1 MEAAVVATPNILDLI
16 LINLGSSK
24 IFNGLIMIIMNIGGK
39 YLPMEIPQ
47 YLDKKFTQHQLL
59 RYIVLF
65 AVCFMATRDIK
76 VALLLCLILI
86 GLFRFVFNDNSFYS
100 LVSKKEEKEEKEN
113 KDFEKKK
120 VTIQEVENAQKL
132 INQYFKEN
140 NYYYRSHPSLQ
151 SSLI

>member
-1 MEAAVVATPNILDLI
+1 MEVAAVATPNILDLI
-16 LINLGSSK
+16 LINLASSK

-47 YLDKKFTQHQLL
+47 YLDKKFTQHQML

-76 VALLLCLILI
+76 ISLLLWLILI
-86 GLFRFVFNDNSFYS
+86 GLFRFVFNDSSVYS
-100 LVSKKEEKEEKEN
+100 IVPKKDEKESENKYESKK
-113 KDFEKKK
+113 
-120 VTIQEVENAQKL
+120 VSIQEVENAQKV

-140 NYYYRSHPSLQ
+140 NFYYRSHPSLQ

>member
-1 MEAAVVATPNILDLI
+1 MEVAAVATPNILDLI
-16 LINLGSSK
+16 LMNLGSSK

-47 YLDKKFTQHQLL
+47 YLDKKFTQHQML

-76 VALLLCLILI
+76 ISLLLWLILI
-86 GLFRFVFNDNSFYS
+86 GLFRFVFNDSSVYS
-100 LVSKKEEKEEKEN
+100 IVPKKDEKESENKYESKK
-113 KDFEKKK
+113 
-120 VTIQEVENAQKL
+120 VSIQEVENAQKV

-140 NYYYRSHPSLQ
+140 NFYYRSHPSLQ